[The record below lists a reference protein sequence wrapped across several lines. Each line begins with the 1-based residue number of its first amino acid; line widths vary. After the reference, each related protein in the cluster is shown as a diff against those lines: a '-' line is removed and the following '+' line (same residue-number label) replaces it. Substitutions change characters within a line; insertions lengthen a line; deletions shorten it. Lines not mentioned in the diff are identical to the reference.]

1 MSRNRKN
8 QSVAIRF
15 VPALKAAVLCAFIGG
30 SAIGYVWQKNQLID
44 LGRKI
49 KEKENRLAQL
59 REANQK
65 LSKQLVTLRSS
76 PVLERRAKDLKLD
89 LAQPS
94 QGQILR
100 LLEMPVGEPEP
111 RNDLL
116 LVGRNTGP
124 NSAAK
129 KDF

>member
-8 QSVAIRF
+8 ETVAIRF

-49 KEKENRLAQL
+49 KEKENRLGQL
-59 REANQK
+59 REATQK

-76 PVLERRAKDLKLD
+76 PYLERRGRDLRLD
-89 LAQPS
+89 LAQPT

-100 LLEMPVGEPEP
+100 LLEMPVGETEP
-111 RNDLL
+111 RNGLL

-124 NSAAK
+124 SSAARR
-129 KDF
+129 DF